1 METIKV
7 FVSWCDKNFGAT
19 LGDNVP
25 GSVVV
30 TAKTYEELQSALSE
44 ALRFHVEGMVEDG
57 DDVADWLKEGDYTF
71 DYSLDTAALLQRL
84 SKYITISAISRV
96 TGMNKR
102 QLSHYANGTKRP
114 RGPQRSRIV
123 EGLHKIGKDLV
134 SVV

>member
-57 DDVADWLKEGDYTF
+57 DDVADWLKEGIIHLIIV
-71 DYSLDTAALLQRL
+71 S
-84 SKYITISAISRV
+84 I
-96 TGMNKR
+96 R
-102 QLSHYANGTKRP
+102 QPFCKGYQST
-114 RGPQRSRIV
+114 
-123 EGLHKIGKDLV
+123 
-134 SVV
+134 